1 MVRVRKSNQPHQN
14 RQRNNVHNIPPYR
27 APVVAPVVNRQ
38 PTPRQRQDPPYY
50 DQPEEVEMRIQQE
63 SGAASFCLT
72 YLIGPKVNDTLVS
85 KGKVT
90 HSASYD
96 LQVQLEILR
105 VEMKSNPSFLP
116 SRLSP
121 SLVKRVTRTRNA
133 VYHNNWSVVQRDS
146 TVLFAPL
153 IELADCLGEPE
164 VANDIQEILNSI
176 NAGDSTGGVSFVP
189 FRFPSL
195 GYDNMA
201 AFGLHQIIET
211 LMTKYV
217 AKKGIWQNL
226 NARKPVGSPPP
237 SLDIYYNIKDMT
249 TDVVNDPDYLG
260 IGGNARNDRLVLTS
274 VKELRLDLAH
284 GRYENTY
291 NGFELK
297 LANVIELLPLLGAPE
312 AAVEVG
318 LIRDILVELKRT
330 GQQVDSLDPGQ
341 SDLVSLDESCK
352 SSSDL
357 IGN

>member
-1 MVRVRKSNQPHQN
+1 MVNFRNQQHRHRPVQHG
-14 RQRNNVHNIPPYR
+14 RPPAHNIPPYR

-38 PTPRQRQDPPYY
+38 PAPRQRQDPPYY
-50 DQPEEVEMRIQQE
+50 DQPEEVEKRIRQE
-63 SGAASFCLT
+63 SGAASYCLT

-85 KGKVT
+85 KGKVSL
-90 HSASYD
+90 SASYD

-105 VEMKSNPSFLP
+105 IESKVNTSFLP
-116 SRLSP
+116 SRLSQ

-133 VYHNNWSVVQRDS
+133 IYHNNWSVIQRDS
-146 TVLFAPL
+146 KVIFSPL
-153 IELADCLGEPE
+153 IELADILGKPQ
-164 VANDIQEILNSI
+164 VANEVQEILNSI

-189 FRFPSL
+189 FRFPAS
-195 GYDNMA
+195 GYNQLA

-217 AKKGIWQNL
+217 AKQGIWNNL
-226 NARKPVGSPPP
+226 NARLPVGSPPP

-260 IGGNARNDRLVLTS
+260 VGGNIRSDRLVLTS

-291 NGFELK
+291 NGFEQK

-318 LIRDILVELKRT
+318 LIRDILVELKRS
-330 GQQVDSLDPGQ
+330 GHQVRPSMFPSLF
-341 SDLVSLDESCK
+341 ETC
-352 SSSDL
+352 
-357 IGN
+357 